1 MKHVTLTAL
10 AVAGMILSGCGNDSK
25 SSKKE
30 TVALV
35 VGEPV
40 SVYPGDTVTPENEE
54 TRISIRHEVGEEMK
68 TVTLLAGGAGLL
80 RGDYQAAQ

>member
-1 MKHVTLTAL
+1 MKHGTLTAL
-10 AVAGMILSGCGNDSK
+10 AVAGMILAGCGDSN
-25 SSKKE
+25 SNKKE
-30 TVALV
+30 RVALV
-35 VGEPV
+35 IGEPV

-68 TVTLLAGGAGLL
+68 TVTLLAGGAELL